1 MELESQP
8 EPVTLGDVKELLEK
22 ELSIRENRLRCI
34 DCGHFQPVPDIEP
47 EPASKNSEE
56 DEEEDEG
63 PKGPTCDSC
72 GSERMTLIEQIQY
85 EHKLALDN
93 VRVLAQSTPE
103 ISKAIIEKVSDLEH
117 VDEYYAAKIADILP
131 MHPDDVRSIFA
142 RERFSLGREEIDSII
157 NAVRETTGA

>member
-22 ELSIRENRLRCI
+22 ELSIRENRLRCV

-47 EPASKNSEE
+47 EPAKNSEE

-85 EHKLALDN
+85 EHKLALDH

-157 NAVRETTGA
+157 NAVKEITGA

>member
-1 MELESQP
+1 
-8 EPVTLGDVKELLEK
+8 
-22 ELSIRENRLRCI
+22 
-34 DCGHFQPVPDIEP
+34 
-47 EPASKNSEE
+47 
-56 DEEEDEG
+56 
-63 PKGPTCDSC
+63 
-72 GSERMTLIEQIQY
+72 MTLIEQIQY
-85 EHKLALDN
+85 EHKLALAN

-142 RERFSLGREEIDSII
+142 RERFSLGRDEIDSII

>member
-85 EHKLALDN
+85 EHTLALDH

-103 ISKAIIEKVSDLEH
+103 TSKAIIEKVSDLEH

-142 RERFSLGREEIDSII
+142 RVRFSLCREEIDSII